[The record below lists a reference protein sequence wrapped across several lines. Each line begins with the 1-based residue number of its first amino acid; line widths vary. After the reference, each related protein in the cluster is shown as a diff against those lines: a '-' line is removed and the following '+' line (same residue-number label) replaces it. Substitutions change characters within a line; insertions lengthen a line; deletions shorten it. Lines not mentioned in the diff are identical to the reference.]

1 MNLKIIAVGRIK
13 QGYLREALEEFAQR
27 INKYSSLE
35 IVEVKE
41 EKIDSR
47 ASPER
52 IKEKEAERILSKLDP
67 RVYTIALD
75 EQGKE
80 LSSLK
85 LARLFEEVSRKGY
98 RQMSF
103 IIGGALG
110 LSSRV
115 KKQADFILALS
126 RMTFTHEMIRLFLL
140 EQIYRA
146 FTIIRGEPYHNL

>member
-1 MNLKIIAVGRIK
+1 MNLKVIVVGRVR
-13 QGYLREALEEFAQR
+13 QGYLRTALGEFTQR

-35 IVEVKE
+35 IIEIKE
-41 EKIDSR
+41 ERIASR
-47 ASPER
+47 ADSER
-52 IKEKEAERILSKLDP
+52 IKEEEAERIISKLDSHS
-67 RVYTIALD
+67 YKIALD

-85 LARLFEEVSRKGY
+85 FARLFEEVSRKGY

-110 LSSRV
+110 LSSRI
-115 KKQADFILALS
+115 KEQADLILTLS

-146 FTIIRGEPYHNL
+146 FTIIRGEPYHNR

>member
-1 MNLKIIAVGRIK
+1 VNLKVIVVGRIK
-13 QGYLREALEEFAQR
+13 QGYLRAALGEFTQR
-27 INKYSSLE
+27 INRYSSLE
-35 IVEVKE
+35 IIEIKE
-41 EKIDSR
+41 EKIASR
-47 ASPER
+47 SDPER
-52 IKEKEAERILSKLDP
+52 IKEKEAERIVSKLDS
-67 RVYTIALD
+67 RSYNIALD

-85 LARLFEEVSRKGY
+85 FAHLFEEVSRKGY
-98 RQMSF
+98 RQMNF

-115 KKQADFILALS
+115 KEQADLILTLS

>member
-1 MNLKIIAVGRIK
+1 MNLKIIAVGRVK
-13 QGYLREALEEFAQR
+13 QGYLRTALKEFTQR

-35 IVEVKE
+35 IIEIKE
-41 EKIDSR
+41 ERIDSR
-47 ASPER
+47 ASPEK

-67 RVYTIALD
+67 RAYMIALD

-85 LARLFEEVSRKGY
+85 LARLFEEVSRKGH

-103 IIGGALG
+103 VIGGALG

-115 KKQADFILALS
+115 KEQADFILALS

>member
-1 MNLKIIAVGRIK
+1 MNLKVIVVGRVK
-13 QGYLREALEEFAQR
+13 QGYLRAALGEFAQR
-27 INKYSSLE
+27 INRYSSLE
-35 IVEVKE
+35 IIEIKE
-41 EKIDSR
+41 EKIASR
-47 ASPER
+47 SDPER
-52 IKEKEAERILSKLDP
+52 IKEKEAERIVSKLDS
-67 RVYTIALD
+67 RSYNIALD

-85 LARLFEEVSRKGY
+85 FAHLFEEVSRKGY

-115 KKQADFILALS
+115 KEQADLVLALS

>member
-1 MNLKIIAVGRIK
+1 MKIIAVGRIK
-13 QGYLREALEEFAQR
+13 QGYLRAALEEFTRR
-27 INKYSSLE
+27 INKYSSME
-35 IVEVKE
+35 IIEVKE
-41 EKIDSR
+41 EKIGSR
-47 ASPER
+47 VSPER

-67 RVYTIALD
+67 RAYTIVLD
-75 EQGKE
+75 EKGKE

-85 LARLFEEVSRKGY
+85 LARLFEEVSRKGH

-103 IIGGALG
+103 VVGGALG

-115 KKQADFILALS
+115 KDQADFILALS